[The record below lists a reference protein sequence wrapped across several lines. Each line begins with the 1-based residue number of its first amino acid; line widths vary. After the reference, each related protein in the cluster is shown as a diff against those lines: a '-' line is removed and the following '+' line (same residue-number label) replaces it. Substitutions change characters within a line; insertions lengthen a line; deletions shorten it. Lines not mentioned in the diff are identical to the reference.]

1 MAREFPAL
9 GFDPAPGNI
18 DRINTLADN
27 LGTIARDLGE
37 AHTDLVNLGKS
48 EGIWTGSAAQAFS
61 ETVEDLPEYL
71 DKAHRSFSDASTA
84 LSGWADDLA
93 ELQRKAASLE
103 AEAARAAGEL
113 KRAQANPD
121 LDLANRSFPIG
132 PELDRARRLLQA
144 AEAEVEKAHRS
155 LEEIRRQARRL
166 FESHGEEAVRVAA
179 ALNRA
184 REIAPDTPWI
194 DIGGLFDAI
203 GDFFSDVADT
213 IEGLLADISDAL
225 VKLGESLSF
234 LAGVMGT
241 LALATAFIP
250 GVNAVTAAAAAGLSA
265 AATGTK
271 LLAKAGGANVSW
283 GDIGMEALGAFPG
296 GRLGQAAKLG
306 NTGLAGAKTVKIA
319 GGGTLGRTIG
329 GLKDAVTDAV
339 KDTAMSAT
347 KNVLRKA
354 KISKINPGD
363 FSSAKDLT
371 RNLRQG
377 NISEIIHDTARQSH
391 LDNVAKLN
399 KLAAKLGGTRPID
412 PDSASGIV
420 LGTGLGTALDAAKDE
435 VKGWVMDPIKEEF
448 KEHVT
453 DPLKEEFKEHVADP
467 IRKRLD

>member
-225 VKLGESLSF
+225 ATLGECLSV
-234 LAGVMGT
+234 LGNAMGV
-241 LALATAFIP
+241 LALATSFIP
-250 GVNAVTAAAAAGLSA
+250 GVNAVTAAAAAGISGLA
-265 AATGTK
+265 AGTK
-271 LLAKAGGANVSW
+271 LLAKAGGA
-283 GDIGMEALGAFPG
+283 DISTMSIVMDGLGAVPG
-296 GRLGQAAKLG
+296 GRLGAATKLASTGKASKITVTMAQGGTVGRTLTGLKTAAGQAAMGAAKDAGKNMLRKISP
-306 NTGLAGAKTVKIA
+306 GLAKKLQPGNF
-319 GGGTLGRTIG
+319 
-329 GLKDAVTDAV
+329 
-339 KDTAMSAT
+339 SA
-347 KNVLRKA
+347 
-354 KISKINPGD
+354 
-363 FSSAKDLT
+363 AKDLA
-371 RNLRQG
+371 RNLGRG
-377 NISEIIHDTARQSH
+377 RISD
-391 LDNVAKLN
+391 
-399 KLAAKLGGTRPID
+399 
-412 PDSASGIV
+412 IV
-420 LGTGLGTALDAAKDE
+420 HDAAKQAHQNN
-435 VKGWVMDPIKEEF
+435 VKLANFFAKGFGKEIKGPYS
-448 KEHVT
+448 T
-453 DPLKEEFKEHVADP
+453 DGMIGGALAQAGKSGGIKLGTEYAKDKFSD
-467 IRKRLD
+467 D